1 MKLPK
6 LSTGGSMRGKM
17 LKAKT
22 SPSIK
27 LSSLPSV
34 VGPKRPMTRSLVG
47 KPLSHGEMI

>member
-6 LSTGGSMRGKM
+6 LQKQGAMRSKM
-17 LKAKT
+17 LRVKSA
-22 SPSIK
+22 PSIK

-34 VGPKRPMTRSLVG
+34 TGRERPVTRSLVG